1 MIYQYIKKKHYAQ
14 KKTKRI
20 IQKCLHC
27 SPVPDIEWMSLGKNT
42 TIKNTTG
49 KYIISDFGRVL
60 TIINAKPDNE
70 GVYSCT
76 GNGTT
81 NSLSRRVFLNVT
93 CTLMW
98 FLVLQTMNNK
108 ENKCIS

>member
-1 MIYQYIKKKHYAQ
+1 MIYQYIKIFLKNIMPRKKN
-14 KKTKRI
+14 KRI
-20 IQKCLHC
+20 IQKCLYC
-27 SPVPDIEWMSLGKNT
+27 SPVPDIEWMSLGKFT

-70 GVYSCT
+70 GFYSCT

-81 NSLSRRVFLNVT
+81 NSLSQRVFLNVT

-98 FLVLQTMNNK
+98 FLVLQT
-108 ENKCIS
+108 